1 MPERTCLGC
10 RKTGNKAEFI
20 RVVRLPDGDVKV
32 DFTGKMNGRGAYL
45 CRNPEC
51 LKRAV
56 KTGAIRR
63 SLNVEIPDEVMDR
76 LRGEIES

>member
-1 MPERTCLGC
+1 M
-10 RKTGNKAEFI
+10 
-20 RVVRLPDGDVKV
+20 RLPDGDVKV